1 MRRVLS
7 ILLLLVAIACSRAG
21 THDGN
26 DVVLLGD
33 SNTWL
38 GGDSCDNRRGWSWW
52 FCSCY
57 HPATCVSYA
66 RSGATWTN
74 TPSTVR
80 DITGYSE
87 TISDNNVIYNQ
98 IYRLVDAVRTGVQ
111 PMPELVVVMA
121 GTNDAWFCTKRPYAL
136 SETADEA
143 FSRTLPASASEA
155 VTLASSV
162 RLACDILMRE
172 LPSSRIVLITPM
184 QSVSA
189 GSDAIA
195 AVSAIIADCGQ
206 RIGLPVIRLDTDG
219 CVKADTERR
228 HRTYTYD
235 GNHTN
240 TEGARCIGEY
250 IARAID
256 NISDK

>member
-7 ILLLLVAIACSRAG
+7 ILLLLVAIASSRAG

-111 PMPELVVVMA
+111 P
-121 GTNDAWFCTKRPYAL
+121 L
-136 SETADEA
+136 S
-143 FSRTLPASASEA
+143 
-155 VTLASSV
+155 
-162 RLACDILMRE
+162 
-172 LPSSRIVLITPM
+172 LIH
-184 QSVSA
+184 
-189 GSDAIA
+189 I
-195 AVSAIIADCGQ
+195 
-206 RIGLPVIRLDTDG
+206 
-219 CVKADTERR
+219 
-228 HRTYTYD
+228 
-235 GNHTN
+235 
-240 TEGARCIGEY
+240 
-250 IARAID
+250 
-256 NISDK
+256 

>member
-1 MRRVLS
+1 MRTVLS
-7 ILLLLVAIACSRAG
+7 IILLLMVYATCWAG
-21 THDGN
+21 THPDT

-38 GGDSCDNRRGWSWW
+38 GGDSCDSKKGWSWW
-52 FCSCY
+52 FRDSY
-57 HPATCVSYA
+57 RPATCVSYA

-74 TPSTVR
+74 TPVTTR
-80 DITGYSE
+80 DIADYSE

-98 IYRLVDAVRTGVQ
+98 VCRLVESVRTGVQ
-111 PMPELVVVMA
+111 PMPQLVVVMA
-121 GTNDAWFCTKRPYAL
+121 GTNDAWFGSKRPLAL

-143 FSRTLPASASEA
+143 FVRNMPASASEA

-162 RLACDILMRE
+162 RLSCGILMRE
-172 LPSSRIVLITPM
+172 LPSARIVLVTPM

-189 GSDAIA
+189 GADAIA
-195 AVSAIIADCGQ
+195 AVSAVIADCGCKM
-206 RIGLPVIRLDTDG
+206 GLSVIRLDING
-219 CVKADTERR
+219 CVNAEKERL

-250 IARAID
+250 VARKIEK
-256 NISDK
+256 ISDK